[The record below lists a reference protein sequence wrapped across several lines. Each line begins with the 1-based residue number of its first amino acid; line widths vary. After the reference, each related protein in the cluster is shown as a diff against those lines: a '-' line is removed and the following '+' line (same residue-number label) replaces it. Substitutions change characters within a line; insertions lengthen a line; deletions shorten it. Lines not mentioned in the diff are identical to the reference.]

1 MDTSGLSSPDGLRE
15 PISWANVQDPV
26 RQMLSAL
33 TKAVRTQAAG
43 IRDLDRAVERLPSR
57 SNVDQTVAEAIATCA
72 TKNVSIIIVSH
83 DLVVVNYTAIN
94 VYAGRRIREI

>member
-1 MDTSGLSSPDGLRE
+1 MDTSSLGSSDGLRE
-15 PISWANVQDPV
+15 PSSWANVQDPV

-57 SNVDQTVAEAIATCA
+57 ANVDQTVTEAIAACA
-72 TKNVSIIIVSH
+72 TKNVSAKHVELRS
-83 DLVVVNYTAIN
+83 YC
-94 VYAGRRIREI
+94 YE